1 MEERRASRWNGLR
14 GGLCGLIL
22 LATCVCVLPAQSVQR
37 RVLDSGITLI
47 VRDRQVSHVVDIQ
60 VLVRAAPL
68 HEEGLLG
75 TGVSDLLR
83 RLAMAGG
90 RDIGERLLHGV
101 GDHLRGQTH
110 VDHTAFGLTT
120 TDTQFASALD
130 VLAGLLAYRDYT
142 QDDLERQRQR
152 MLASAAGLDLR
163 AEERRLLDM
172 AVYRRHP
179 ARLPVTGVARLTR
192 TLQLAQIRAYQAARY
207 TAPNIT
213 VIVVGHVS
221 ANVIE
226 AEVER
231 AFSALPPG
239 GWQPKPQLQEP
250 PQYAAQVTARSWA
263 RPEERRVF
271 AWRLP
276 HAGHEDQPAL
286 EVLAALLDSPR
297 HSPLRQALE
306 SGQLATDLWVRNVK
320 RGAFPGYLAISYQP
334 LPKRGADA
342 WLAVQQ
348 VLSALFNGGP
358 GNAGLQA
365 AKQSLRRSAAARQA
379 TARDIGEELATWEV
393 ALGVPIYGERFQSA
407 IAAIGPDELR
417 MAAAR
422 WLRDDSLNRLVLSPD
437 TPDPT
442 AAVANGPT
450 TLLSDVPP
458 TTTALSNGV
467 RVLHQYSPVGL
478 VHLRATLG
486 GGRAVEAPAHRGAAT
501 VLARLLARGTVGLNG
516 QAFQDRLAALGMSL
530 DVERSTHAL
539 ALTMTC
545 FPEHQAEALAILV
558 DILKRPDLQ
567 SEAVDRIRQQVLAE
581 LAERERAGDWRERLL
596 AAVRDLMLDG
606 HYASAPP
613 LGTRTTLQA
622 VNSDVVAALHQ
633 RLTVPA
639 NVVIGIY
646 GDSDGTAALAE
657 LEHLMGGAP
666 ELPDGKAPRPEG
678 TAWNDGERPSGTA
691 TLAWDGRQ
699 RAIAL
704 AWPGV
709 AREDCHA
716 WRATFDVLCTLLAGD
731 GDGRRLARR
740 LGSRAR
746 DVSYPREYYAGRGL
760 LVISAEL
767 ADGVGA
773 ETVQAALR
781 DEIAALRG
789 QLAATATEPI
799 EPVEG
804 VPAPLPADE
813 LVAAKTA
820 CITRHTLAL
829 ERPRDAARAHAR
841 ILLRDGDLKALTAYA
856 ERVRAVTVEDLAALA
871 ATCFDAPPVV
881 VVLESSTEN
890 GPTAQKPG
898 GPPPGP

>member
-1 MEERRASRWNGLR
+1 MRS
-14 GGLCGLIL
+14 LIL
-22 LATCVCVLPAQSVQR
+22 LTSCICVLQAQSVQR

-101 GDHLRGQTH
+101 GDRLRGQTH

-120 TDTQFASALD
+120 TDSQFASGLD
-130 VLAGLLAYRDYT
+130 VLAGLLTYRDYT
-142 QDDLERQRQR
+142 QEDLERQRQR
-152 MLASAAGLDLR
+152 MLARTASPGLR

-207 TAPNIT
+207 TAPNVT

-221 ANVIE
+221 ANAIE

-231 AFSALPPG
+231 AFTALPSG
-239 GWQPKPQLQEP
+239 GWHPKPRLQEP
-250 PQYAAQVTARSWA
+250 PQYAAQVTARSWS

-320 RGAFPGYLAISYQP
+320 RGAFPGYIAISYQP

-348 VLSALFNGGP
+348 VLRALINGGP

-365 AKQSLRRSAAARQA
+365 AKQGLRRSAVARQA
-379 TARDIGEELATWEV
+379 TARDIGEELASWEV
-393 ALGVPIYGERFQSA
+393 ALGVPTYGERFQNA
-407 IAAIGPDELR
+407 IAAVGSDELR
-417 MAAAR
+417 LAAAR
-422 WLRDDSLNRLVLSPD
+422 WLCDDSLNRLVLSSG
-437 TPDPT
+437 TSESAT
-442 AAVANGPT
+442 AIDNGPT

-478 VHLRATLG
+478 VHLCATLG
-486 GGRAVEAPAHRGAAT
+486 GGRAVEAPEHRGAAT
-501 VLARLLARGTVGLNG
+501 VLARLFTRGTLGLNG
-516 QAFQDRLAALGMSL
+516 QDFQDRLAALGMSL
-530 DVERSTHAL
+530 DVERTTHAIT
-539 ALTMTC
+539 LTMTC
-545 FPEHQAEALAILV
+545 FPEHQTEALAILV

-567 SEAVDRIRQQVLAE
+567 SEAIDRIRQQVLAE
-581 LAERERAGDWRERLL
+581 LAKRERVGGWRERLV
-596 AAVRDLMLDG
+596 AAVRDLMFAD
-606 HYASAPP
+606 HYASAGP
-613 LGTRTTLQA
+613 LGTRATLQA
-622 VNSDVVAALHQ
+622 VKSDVVAALHQ

-639 NVVIGIY
+639 NVVIGFY
-646 GDSDGTAALAE
+646 GDSDATAALTE
-657 LEHLMGGAP
+657 LERLMSGAP
-666 ELPDGKAPRPEG
+666 ALPDGKAPRSEG
-678 TAWNDGERPSGTA
+678 ADWSDGERPSGTA
-691 TLAWDGRQ
+691 TLAWDGPQ

-704 AWPGV
+704 AWPGI
-709 AREDCHA
+709 AREDLHA

-746 DVSYPREYYAGRGL
+746 KVDYDREYYAGRGL

-773 ETVQAALR
+773 ETVQAALT
-781 DEIAALRG
+781 DEIATLRS
-789 QLAATATEPI
+789 QLSASADAPA
-799 EPVEG
+799 EG
-804 VPAPLPADE
+804 GVIPLPADE

-829 ERPRDAARAHAR
+829 ERPREAARAHAG

-856 ERVRAVTVEDLAALA
+856 ERVQAVTVEDLATLA
-871 ATCFDAPPVV
+871 ASCFDSPPVV
-881 VVLESSTEN
+881 VVLESSPESSPEN
-890 GPTAQKPG
+890 GPTAQNPG
-898 GPPPGP
+898 GTPPGP